1 MWNGHDP
8 ERRKN
13 RTPSQLIKLLI
24 LAYNLKD
31 IDLFQLFKFKTKMKK
46 ILFSTL
52 ILTVLITSCKSEN
65 KKEESTNSE
74 TTSPA
79 VTEKT
84 AITKKNDQSLF
95 SIDEILN
102 SYLKIKNALVKDD
115 SKEATNAS
123 KELYTLLNS
132 ENTIEA
138 KFKNEFETI
147 AKEAKLHTESIS
159 ANAEKIESQR
169 EQFALLS
176 QNMNALIKI
185 FGTDKELYQDYCPMF
200 DQGKSGYWI
209 SETKDIQN
217 PYYGAEM
224 LTCGRIESELK

>member
-1 MWNGHDP
+1 
-8 ERRKN
+8 
-13 RTPSQLIKLLI
+13 
-24 LAYNLKD
+24 
-31 IDLFQLFKFKTKMKK
+31 MKK

-52 ILTVLITSCKSEN
+52 ILTVLLTSCKSEN
-65 KKEESTNSE
+65 KKEETINPE

-84 AITKKNDQSLF
+84 AITKKNDQSSF
-95 SIDEILN
+95 SIDPILN

-115 SKEATNAS
+115 SKEAANVS
-123 KELYTLLNS
+123 KELYALLNS

-147 AKEAKLHTESIS
+147 AKEAKGHAENIS
-159 ANAEKIESQR
+159 VNAEKIESQR
-169 EQFALLS
+169 EHFALLS
-176 QNMNALIKI
+176 QNINALIKI

-224 LTCGRIESELK
+224 LVCGRIESELK

>member
-1 MWNGHDP
+1 
-8 ERRKN
+8 
-13 RTPSQLIKLLI
+13 
-24 LAYNLKD
+24 
-31 IDLFQLFKFKTKMKK
+31 MKK

-52 ILTVLITSCKSEN
+52 ILTVLLTSCKSEN
-65 KKEESTNSE
+65 KKEESNNSE
-74 TTSPA
+74 AASPA

-84 AITKKNDQSLF
+84 AITKKNDQSSF

-115 SKEATNAS
+115 SKEAANAS
-123 KELYTLLNS
+123 KELYTLLNA
-132 ENTIEA
+132 ENTIEE
-138 KFKNEFETI
+138 KFKKEFDTI
-147 AKEAKLHTESIS
+147 AVDAKGHTESIS
-159 ANAEKIESQR
+159 ANVEKIESQR
-169 EQFALLS
+169 DHFALLS
-176 QNMNALIKI
+176 QNINALIKI

-224 LTCGRIESELK
+224 LVCGRIESKLK